1 MVLQAARVCHAKPG
15 KDLTR
20 ALSTASVRSAG
31 RFPALPYPPGRRL
44 NLLQEFVACVVLV
57 LSARVLVIVLVLVLV
72 LEKIA
77 DARTVSVRP
86 TPFLP
91 ASLVWWPVYS
101 DPRIFFRARQWSGQS
116 SGGSVFLRI
125 SSSQGGRCGSAV
137 TWRVFT
143 CRRSIVGCGGLRV
156 ELPNGVVIHGQCQTA
171 SSGTPRLCP
180 CSAAAAELAACR
192 TQSRSP

>member
-15 KDLTR
+15 NVLTR
-20 ALSTASVRSAG
+20 VLSTASVRSAG

-57 LSARVLVIVLVLVLV
+57 LSARVLVLVLVLV

-91 ASLVWWPVYS
+91 ASLVW
-101 DPRIFFRARQWSGQS
+101 
-116 SGGSVFLRI
+116 
-125 SSSQGGRCGSAV
+125 
-137 TWRVFT
+137 
-143 CRRSIVGCGGLRV
+143 
-156 ELPNGVVIHGQCQTA
+156 
-171 SSGTPRLCP
+171 
-180 CSAAAAELAACR
+180 
-192 TQSRSP
+192 